1 MKIHSIIVFGY
12 ILSYNILLKVYNV
25 FIRILKIIDMTENNK
40 RKKEHITE
48 KEMMN
53 ALMDHISDSIY
64 FKDLK
69 SRFIRINKSCAK
81 KFKMKSPEEA
91 VGKTDF
97 DIFSKEHAE
106 QAFKDE
112 QNIIKTGKPAINLEE
127 KETWEGEGVGW
138 ASSTKMPLA
147 NNNGEIVGTFGI
159 SRDITDRK
167 EAEEEIKE
175 GKARIEAVLHS
186 TADGIYATGKNGEI
200 ILYNNKFLELWGIPE
215 RLIDLKSDKEVTR
228 FMSVQMVDPGGFDRK
243 IKELSRSDIECVDI
257 LNFRDDRI
265 FERTSCP
272 LKRDSMVIGRVWSFR
287 NVTEQK
293 KAEEKIW
300 FLSFHDKLTGLY
312 NRAYFEEE
320 LKRLNTQRQLPISII
335 FCDVNRLKEMN
346 DNYGYDRGDQ
356 LLRKVSDIL
365 KSSFRSEDVVVR
377 WGGDEF
383 IIVLPMTEGKL
394 ADEIIARIYDKCKQ
408 ASKKDLPVSISIGR
422 AVKDKAHQDINLV
435 INTAEKRMLINK
447 KTFKVA
453 R

>member
-1 MKIHSIIVFGY
+1 MAESKK
-12 ILSYNILLKVYNV
+12 N
-25 FIRILKIIDMTENNK
+25 
-40 RKKEHITE
+40 KKEHITE

-53 ALMDHISDSIY
+53 ALMDHITDSIY

-69 SRFIRINKSCAK
+69 SRFIRINKSCAE
-81 KFKMKSPEEA
+81 KFKMNGPEEA

-97 DIFSKEHAE
+97 DIFSKEHAQ

-112 QNIIKTGKPAINLEE
+112 QNIIKTGEPIINIEE
-127 KETWEGEGVGW
+127 KETWEEEGVGW

-147 NNNGEIVGTFGI
+147 NKDGKIIGTFGI
-159 SRDITDRK
+159 TRDITDK
-167 EAEEEIKE
+167 KQADEEIKE

-186 TADGIYATGKNGEI
+186 TADGIYATDKKGEI
-200 ILYNNKFLELWGIPE
+200 LLYNNRFLELWNIPE
-215 RLIDLKSDKEVTR
+215 KLMDLKSDKEIVE
-228 FMSVQMVDPGGFDRK
+228 FMAGQMVDSEGFKRK
-243 IKELSRSDIECVDI
+243 IKELNRSEIECINI
-257 LNFRDDRI
+257 LNFKDNRI

-272 LKRDSMVIGRVWSFR
+272 LKRDNLAIGRVWSFR

-300 FLSFHDKLTGLY
+300 YLSFHDKLTGLY

-320 LKRLNTQRQLPISII
+320 LKRLNTQRQLPIGII
-335 FCDVNRLKEMN
+335 FCDVNKLKQMN

-356 LLRKVSDIL
+356 LLRKVADIL

-383 IIVLPMTEGKL
+383 IIVLPLTEAKT
-394 ADEIIARIYDKCKQ
+394 ADCIIERIYKKCKN
-408 ASKKDLPVSISIGR
+408 ASRPDLPVSISIGR
-422 AVKDKAHQDINLV
+422 AVKNKMHQDINLV
-435 INTAEKRMLINK
+435 INTAEKRMLMNK
-447 KTFKVA
+447 KAFKIA